1 MSDIVIL
8 GSPRSNFVWT
18 ARLACEEKGVP
29 HTLEA
34 VGTNT
39 RDDLKTPDHLKLH
52 PFGRIPV
59 MRHGDFVLY
68 ESSAICRY
76 VDEAFDGPAL
86 QPEDLQSRARMNQ
99 WISATCDYLV
109 KDIVWNYVVQFA
121 FPSGPDGAPD
131 MARIEEAK
139 PIVRQDVEIVD
150 RALGDHAFLAG
161 EDISIA
167 DFLLTPILTYLG
179 NTPNGLVFFD
189 GLENLGRWWQ
199 AVSTRPSF
207 AATKPPLPGELSDAA

>member
-18 ARLACEEKGVP
+18 TRLACEEKGVP
-29 HTLEA
+29 YTLEA
-34 VGTNT
+34 VGNNT
-39 RDDLKTPDHLKLH
+39 REDLKTPEYLKLH
-52 PFGRIPV
+52 PFGRIPA

-68 ESSAICRY
+68 EASAICRY
-76 VDEAFDGPAL
+76 VDETFDGPAL
-86 QPEDLQSRARMNQ
+86 QPEDLHSRARMNQ

-109 KDIVWNYVVQFA
+109 TDLVSNYVAQFA
-121 FPSGPDGAPD
+121 FPSGPDGKPD
-131 MARIEEAK
+131 LKRIEDGK
-139 PIVRQDVEIVD
+139 PVVRRDVEIVD
-150 RALGDHAFLAG
+150 RALADHAFLAG
-161 EDISIA
+161 EHISIA

-179 NTPNGLVFFD
+179 NTPDGLAFFD

-207 AATKPPLPGELSDAA
+207 TATKPPLPGDLSDAA

>member
-18 ARLACEEKGVP
+18 TRLACEEKGVP

-34 VGTNT
+34 VGNNT
-39 RDDLKTPDHLKLH
+39 REDLKTPEYLTLH
-52 PFGRIPV
+52 PFGRIPA

-68 ESSAICRY
+68 EASAICRY
-76 VDEAFDGPAL
+76 VDEAFDGAAL
-86 QPEDLQSRARMNQ
+86 QPEDLKSRARMNQ

-109 KDIVWNYVVQFA
+109 TDLVWNYVTQFA
-121 FPSGPDGAPD
+121 FPSGPDGKPD
-131 MARIEEAK
+131 LKRIEEAK
-139 PIVRQDVEIVD
+139 PVVRRDVKIVD
-150 RALGDHAFLAG
+150 RALADHAFLAG
-161 EDISIA
+161 DDISIA

-179 NTPNGLVFFD
+179 NTPDGLAFFD

-199 AVSTRPSF
+199 SVSTRPSF
-207 AATKPPLPGELSDAA
+207 AATKPPLPGDLSDAA